1 MNIVVIG
8 VGYVGLITGLSLAK
22 LGNEITFLDIDS
34 SKISNLSNGIP
45 TFYEPDLDSYLNN
58 EEIKKSTQFFDKY
71 ESIDW
76 NNIDVVLI
84 CVQTPIDDSGDLNS
98 SFIKNVFSSLE
109 SNISD
114 KSVVCVKSTI
124 HPAAID
130 DVFKDLSLNYDDLVF
145 NPEFLRE
152 GSAFEDFFQTDR
164 IILGSNNKQNSELIA
179 KIYEGIDTEILFMD
193 PISSQLVK
201 YLANAY
207 LPMRLSFVNEAS
219 RLIDALNANQKDVL
233 NGVGLDSRIGQE
245 YFRPSPGWGG
255 SCFPKDVKELQSLSN
270 LSNLNLSLINS
281 INNSNSEHI
290 DWFAN
295 KIKDL
300 ILHNQLKKV
309 ILMGASFK
317 ENTDDIR
324 YSPSLQ
330 IYSKLIESEIDVS
343 IYDENFIFP
352 KDIKQTTSIID
363 NSLIVEMYPQEET
376 YNKLKKQIQSMD
388 NRIYFRF
395 WES

>member
-76 NNIDVVLI
+76 KNIDVVLI

-130 DVFKDLSLNYDDLVF
+130 DVFKDLSLNYDNLVF

-179 KIYEGIDTEILFMD
+179 KIYDGIDTEILFMD

-255 SCFPKDVKELQSLSN
+255 SCFPKDVKELQSLSH

-300 ILHNQLKKV
+300 LLHNQLKKV

-352 KDIKQTTSIID
+352 KDIKQTTSIMD
-363 NSLIVEMYPQEET
+363 DSLIVEMYPQEET
-376 YNKLKKQIQSMD
+376 YNKLKKQIQSM
-388 NRIYFRF
+388 NNLIYFRF

>member
-22 LGNEITFLDIDS
+22 LGHKITFLDIDS

-45 TFYEPDLDSYLNN
+45 TFSEPDLDSYLNN

-76 NNIDVVLI
+76 KNIDVVLI

-179 KIYEGIDTEILFMD
+179 KIYDGIDTEILFMD

-255 SCFPKDVKELQSLSN
+255 SCFPKDVKELQSLSH

-281 INNSNSEHI
+281 INNSNIEHI
-290 DWFAN
+290 DWFAK

-300 ILHNQLKKV
+300 VLHNQLKKV

-352 KDIKQTTSIID
+352 KDIKQTTSIMD
-363 NSLIVEMYPQEET
+363 DSLIVEMYPQEET
-376 YNKLKKQIQSMD
+376 YNKLKKQIQSM
-388 NRIYFRF
+388 NNLIYFRF

>member
-22 LGNEITFLDIDS
+22 LGHEITFLDIDS
-34 SKISNLSNGIP
+34 SKISNLSKGIP
-45 TFYEPDLDSYLNN
+45 TFFEPDLDSYLNN

-76 NNIDVVLI
+76 KNIDVVLI

-179 KIYEGIDTEILFMD
+179 KIYDGIDTEILFMD

-255 SCFPKDVKELQSLSN
+255 SCFPKDVKELQSLSH

-376 YNKLKKQIQSMD
+376 YNKLKKQIQSM
-388 NRIYFRF
+388 NNLIYFRF

>member
-22 LGNEITFLDIDS
+22 LGHKVTFLDIDS

-45 TFYEPDLDSYLNN
+45 TFSEPDLDSYLNN

-76 NNIDVVLI
+76 KNIDVVLI

-152 GSAFEDFFQTDR
+152 GSAFEDFFQTNR

-179 KIYEGIDTEILFMD
+179 KIYDGIDTEILFMD

-219 RLIDALNANQKDVL
+219 RLIDVLNANQKDVL

-255 SCFPKDVKELQSLSN
+255 SCFPKDVKELQSLSH

-352 KDIKQTTSIID
+352 KDIKQTTSIMD
-363 NSLIVEMYPQEET
+363 DSLIVEMYPQEET
-376 YNKLKKQIQSMD
+376 YNKLKKQIQSM
-388 NRIYFRF
+388 NNLIYFRF

>member
-22 LGNEITFLDIDS
+22 LGHKVTFLDIDS
-34 SKISNLSNGIP
+34 SKISNLSKGIP
-45 TFYEPDLDSYLNN
+45 TFSEPDLDSYLNN

-76 NNIDVVLI
+76 KNIDVVLI

-179 KIYEGIDTEILFMD
+179 KIYDGIDTEILFMD

-309 ILMGASFK
+309 ILLGASFK

-376 YNKLKKQIQSMD
+376 YNKLKKQIQSM
-388 NRIYFRF
+388 NNLIYFRF

>member
-388 NRIYFRF
+388 NLIYFRF

>member
-22 LGNEITFLDIDS
+22 LGHKITFLDIDS
-34 SKISNLSNGIP
+34 SKISTLSNGTP
-45 TFYEPDLDSYLNN
+45 TFSEPNLESYLNN
-58 EEIKKSTQFFDKY
+58 EEIKKSIQFFDKY
-71 ESIDW
+71 EAIDW
-76 NNIDVVLI
+76 KNIDVVLI
-84 CVQTPIDDSGDLNS
+84 CVQTPVDDSGDLNS

-109 SNISD
+109 SNIND
-114 KSVVCVKSTI
+114 QTVVCVKSTI

-130 DVFKDLSLNYDDLVF
+130 DVFNDLSLNYDDLVF

-179 KIYEGIDTEILFMD
+179 KLYDGIDTEILFMD

-201 YLANAY
+201 YLSNAY

-219 RLIDALNANQKDVL
+219 RLIDVLNANQKDVL

-255 SCFPKDVKELQSLSN
+255 SCFPKDVKELQSLSH

-290 DWFAN
+290 DWFAK
-295 KIKDL
+295 KIKNL
-300 ILHNQLKKV
+300 VLHNQLKKV

-330 IYSKLIESEIDVS
+330 IYSKLIESEIDVY

-352 KDIKQTTSIID
+352 KDINQITSIID
-363 NSLIVEMYPQEET
+363 DSLVVEMYPQEET
-376 YNKLKKQIQSMD
+376 YNKLKKQIQSMK
-388 NRIYFRF
+388 NLIYFRF
-395 WES
+395 WEN

>member
-22 LGNEITFLDIDS
+22 LGHKVTFLDIDS

-179 KIYEGIDTEILFMD
+179 KIYDGIDTEILFMD

-255 SCFPKDVKELQSLSN
+255 SCFPKDVKELQSLSH

-295 KIKDL
+295 KIKNL

-352 KDIKQTTSIID
+352 KDIKQTTSIMD
-363 NSLIVEMYPQEET
+363 DSLIVEMYPQEET
-376 YNKLKKQIQSMD
+376 YNKLKKQIQSM
-388 NRIYFRF
+388 NNLIYFRF

>member
-22 LGNEITFLDIDS
+22 LGHKITFLDIDS
-34 SKISNLSNGIP
+34 SKISNLSNGTP
-45 TFYEPDLDSYLNN
+45 TFSEPNLDSYLNN

-179 KIYEGIDTEILFMD
+179 KIYDGVDTEILFMD

-201 YLANAY
+201 YLSNAY

-219 RLIDALNANQKDVL
+219 RLIDVLNANQKDVL

-255 SCFPKDVKELQSLSN
+255 SCFPKDVKELQSLSH
-270 LSNLNLSLINS
+270 LSNLNLSLINA

-290 DWFAN
+290 DWFSN

-300 ILHNQLKKV
+300 LLHNQLKKV
-309 ILMGASFK
+309 ILLGASFK

-324 YSPSLQ
+324 YSPSIK
-330 IYSKLIESEIDVS
+330 IYSKLIEYEIDVS

-376 YNKLKKQIQSMD
+376 YNKLKKQIQSM
-388 NRIYFRF
+388 NNLIYFRF

>member
-179 KIYEGIDTEILFMD
+179 KIYDGIDTEILFMD

-219 RLIDALNANQKDVL
+219 RLIDVLNANQKDVL

-255 SCFPKDVKELQSLSN
+255 SCFPKDVKELQSLSH

-281 INNSNSEHI
+281 INISNSEHI

-295 KIKDL
+295 KIKNL

-352 KDIKQTTSIID
+352 KDIKQTTSIMD
-363 NSLIVEMYPQEET
+363 DSLIVEMYPQEET
-376 YNKLKKQIQSMD
+376 YNKLKKQIQSM
-388 NRIYFRF
+388 NNLIYFRF

>member
-22 LGNEITFLDIDS
+22 LGHKVTFLDIDS

-179 KIYEGIDTEILFMD
+179 KIYDGIDTEILFMD

-255 SCFPKDVKELQSLSN
+255 SCFPKDVKELQSLSH

-281 INNSNSEHI
+281 INISNSEHI

-295 KIKDL
+295 KIKNL

-352 KDIKQTTSIID
+352 KDIKQTTSIMD
-363 NSLIVEMYPQEET
+363 DSLIVEMYPQEET
-376 YNKLKKQIQSMD
+376 YNKLKKQIQSM
-388 NRIYFRF
+388 NNLIYFRF

>member
-22 LGNEITFLDIDS
+22 LGHEITFLDIDS

-76 NNIDVVLI
+76 KNIDVVLI

-130 DVFKDLSLNYDDLVF
+130 DVFKDLSLNYDNLVF

-179 KIYEGIDTEILFMD
+179 KIYDGIDTEILFMD

-219 RLIDALNANQKDVL
+219 RLIDVLNANQKDVL

-255 SCFPKDVKELQSLSN
+255 SCFPKDVKELQSLSH

-295 KIKDL
+295 KIKNL

-352 KDIKQTTSIID
+352 KDIKQTTSIMD
-363 NSLIVEMYPQEET
+363 DSLIVEMYPQEET
-376 YNKLKKQIQSMD
+376 YNKLKKQIQSM
-388 NRIYFRF
+388 NNLIYFRF